1 MALQSCRP
9 SLARCRHTARAL
21 APCARTFATESESA
35 PSTPESFK
43 IPATSASNT
52 KTKPRWSQTPQGMKA
67 PLQLDFAKS
76 ARNKIWAVNNDPTRL
91 DEVYNRLLGPGGSKM
106 LPEELK
112 WLAVT
117 HKSFDQGRRGFNDRL
132 ALLGRLTMVMEAT
145 KEIVSKE
152 SLDGSIFPDQFDRT
166 PLEDDQLLSVDNL
179 NVMGPRDIIGKDKLY
194 QLANNVGLMDVV
206 RWKPRLPRRLEASG
220 VEVVLNSALMAII
233 GAVTLQHGSAVAAQV
248 VRERI
253 LAQVPKDN

>member
-9 SLARCRHTARAL
+9 SLARCRHAARAFS
-21 APCARTFATESESA
+21 PCVRAYATESA
-35 PSTPESFK
+35 PSTPETFK
-43 IPATSASNT
+43 VPATTPSTN
-52 KTKPRWSQTPQGMKA
+52 TKPRWSQTPEGMKA

-76 ARNKIWAVNNDPTRL
+76 AKNKIWAVNNDPTRL

-152 SLDGSIFPDQFDRT
+152 PLTGSILPDQFDRT

-179 NVMGPRDIIGKDKLY
+179 NVMGPRDMIGKDKLY
-194 QLANNVGLMDVV
+194 QLANNVGLLDVV

-220 VEVVLNSALMAII
+220 VEVVLNSALMAIV
-233 GAVTLQHGSAVAAQV
+233 GAITLQHGSAVAAQV